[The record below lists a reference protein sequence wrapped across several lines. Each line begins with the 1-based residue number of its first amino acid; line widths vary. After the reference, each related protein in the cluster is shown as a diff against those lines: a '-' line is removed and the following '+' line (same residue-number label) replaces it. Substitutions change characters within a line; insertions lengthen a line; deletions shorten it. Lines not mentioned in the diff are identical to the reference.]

1 MGSCYKGHCLRGA
14 LTCLSQYLYCYYKG
28 NKIDLQ
34 GKMLS
39 QFTQSVGRYTCPHGL
54 SFGWQDGSYCRS
66 DLNPRS
72 KSGRFSVTRWGL
84 QGLVKSPSVS
94 SEGPWKLGSQLVW
107 AHSHTTQRCSH
118 FPQLRGGDPEPQRAL
133 TLYEGASQHSQPRV
147 LCVKVRDVQ
156 PVGNDQ
162 WWLRY
167 LNYPTI

>member
-14 LTCLSQYLYCYYKG
+14 LTCQSQYLYCYYKG

-39 QFTQSVGRYTCPHGL
+39 QFTPVSGQIYMSPRAFIWLARRKLLQVWLESKKQVREVLSHSVGTA
-54 SFGWQDGSYCRS
+54 GSCE
-66 DLNPRS
+66 
-72 KSGRFSVTRWGL
+72 K
-84 QGLVKSPSVS
+84 PSCFLR
-94 SEGPWKLGSQLVW
+94 GPWKLGSQLVW